1 MRAYFGLLFLAPAL
15 PCAGEC
21 AGFGLPCAA
30 GLASALSFFAPEPCS
45 GLGSAVR
52 GKRLG
57 SGLGLRLVRVQIR
70 VMIRVR
76 VSVRVGVRVKVS

>member
-21 AGFGLPCAA
+21 AGFGLPYAA

-45 GLGSAVR
+45 GSISQMASTAR
-52 GKRLG
+52 GT
-57 SGLGLRLVRVQIR
+57 SDS
-70 VMIRVR
+70 
-76 VSVRVGVRVKVS
+76 VSR

>member
-52 GKRLG
+52 GQE
-57 SGLGLRLVRVQIR
+57 VRVR
-70 VMIRVR
+70 
-76 VSVRVGVRVKVS
+76 VRVKVRVRLRIRELGLGLGR

>member
-21 AGFGLPCAA
+21 AGFGLSCAA

-52 GKRLG
+52 GQG
-57 SGLGLRLVRVQIR
+57 SGLGVI
-70 VMIRVR
+70 IRVR
-76 VSVRVGVRVKVS
+76 AMTG

>member
-30 GLASALSFFAPEPCS
+30 GLASALSFFAPEPCL

-52 GKRLG
+52 GQE
-57 SGLGLRLVRVQIR
+57 VRVR
-70 VMIRVR
+70 
-76 VSVRVGVRVKVS
+76 VRVKVRVRVTTGKG